1 MYGHTVRI
9 GSGFELVAQA
19 QLKVTLMPEVRII
32 QLTDFLCALF
42 DEHALF
48 KVEQIRCF
56 TADLFPP
63 AIKVT
68 RRNHVMADALVVEL
82 KHRFVID
89 ENVAAARFMLQ
100 LFDFIAQFQV
110 VAEEGVTSLPVALH
124 QRVADKQL
132 AAQRRIN
139 LAVIH
144 LTGRNNR

>member
-32 QLTDFLCALF
+32 QLTDFLRALF

-68 RRNHVMADALVVEL
+68 SRNHLMADTLVVEL

-89 ENVAAARFMLQ
+89 ENVAAA
-100 LFDFIAQFQV
+100 
-110 VAEEGVTSLPVALH
+110 
-124 QRVADKQL
+124 
-132 AAQRRIN
+132 
-139 LAVIH
+139 
-144 LTGRNNR
+144 